1 MGTLIRA
8 AAIEQGARDLGTLRK
23 MKDISTI
30 ERISSRP

>member
-23 MKDISTI
+23 MKDFFYNRKDIV
-30 ERISSRP
+30 